1 MTDDAER
8 PDLAPR
14 KEPAFNA
21 PLMAVILPLLMIGCY
36 ALQISGGPD
45 VNQLLVAS
53 FGLTPLLLRQG
64 NFELLFTHI
73 FLHGSWTHVLFNAAA
88 CLIFATPVI
97 RALGKGI
104 GATLSFFA
112 FFFLCGMAAGLGFCL
127 LNLSSNVPVVGAS
140 GAIYGLIGA
149 SSRIGGQRGVSGGI
163 VPLTNSRVLSSG
175 AVWIGINL
183 ATALLPFLPGG
194 QGVVIAWQAHIAG
207 YLFGVLVI
215 GHWLKAFHPHFFT
228 RNLN

>member
-8 PDLAPR
+8 PDQAPR

-21 PLMAVILPLLMIGCY
+21 PLLAIVLPLLIIGCY
-36 ALQISGGPD
+36 ALQVSGGPALE
-45 VNQLLVAS
+45 NALLDS
-53 FGLTPLLLRQG
+53 FALSPVLLRQG

-73 FLHGSWTHVLFNAAA
+73 FLHGSWTHALFNASA

-97 RALGKGI
+97 RVFGKGGGSI
-104 GATLSFFA
+104 LSFFS
-112 FFFLCGMAAGLGFCL
+112 FFFLCGIAAGLGFCL
-127 LNLSSNVPVVGAS
+127 LNLSSSVPVVGAS

-149 SSRIGGQRGVSGGI
+149 SSRIAGVRGLNGGI
-163 VPLTNSRVLSSG
+163 VPLTDSRVLSSA

-183 ATALLPFLPGG
+183 ATALLPLLPGG
-194 QGVVIAWQAHIAG
+194 QGMVIAWQAHVAG

-215 GHWLKAFHPHFFT
+215 GHWLKAFHPRFFT
-228 RNLN
+228 TS